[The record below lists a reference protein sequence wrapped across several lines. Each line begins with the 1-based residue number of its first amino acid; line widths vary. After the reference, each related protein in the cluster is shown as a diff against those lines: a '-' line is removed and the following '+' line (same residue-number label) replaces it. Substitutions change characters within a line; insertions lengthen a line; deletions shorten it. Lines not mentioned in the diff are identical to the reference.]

1 MKDVLGIISKFVNNG
16 EGLEGGERLV
26 EDLGLDS
33 LDVMELI
40 LSVENETHVRVKNSR
55 IRNISTVSDLAR
67 LFA

>member
-1 MKDVLGIISKFVNNG
+1 MKDVLCIISKFVNNG